1 MRLTACRLFVI
12 TLALSA
18 AATHAA
24 AQEVRVSPRGLAAL
38 RDWDRRVTAD
48 IRSGDLRRRSVREDT
63 LVPGHSH
70 ERYDQYFRGV
80 RVYGGD
86 LARQLNAVGQTVS
99 IFGTIYDGIAV
110 DTSASLPQAAAKR
123 RIEELGGAALGES
136 RQPELLVLP
145 LEDGSGGFALVWH
158 ERVVSPAAGTL
169 MAYFIDADTGALV
182 KARNEMKTQ
191 SAVGRGTGVL
201 GDEKKM
207 SVQPLSG
214 TFLSRDELRPPD
226 ILTFDMKGNINRT
239 LSFLNGQV
247 TLNNSDLATD
257 ADNVWTDAAAVDA
270 HAYAGFTYDYYFKRF
285 GRRGLN
291 NNNIRMLSLVHPVR
305 RQDITTAS
313 PFVIGLFYLNAA
325 YFGDGVMVYGEGLPA
340 GFTASGQY
348 WDYVSGALDIVAHEL
363 THGVTEYSS
372 DLIYQ
377 NEPGALNEAFSDMM
391 GAAAEFYFQERG
403 TGNLRADWLVGEDV
417 IRPGGLRSMSNP
429 AAYGDPDH
437 YSVRFTGTGDNGG
450 VHINSGIP
458 NLAFYL
464 AIEGGSHPRTGAA
477 VAGVGF
483 ANREQIE
490 KAFYRAFTQL
500 MPANTNFSQ
509 ARAITLQ
516 AARDLYG
523 VNSAVE
529 RAIAQ
534 AWDAVGVF

>member
-1 MRLTACRLFVI
+1 MSLRLIVL
-12 TLALSA
+12 TLVLSSIPA
-18 AATHAA
+18 VSA
-24 AQEVRVSPRGLAAL
+24 AQETRVTPRGLAAL
-38 RDWDRRVTAD
+38 RAWDRRVAAD
-48 IRSGDLRRRSVREDT
+48 LRSGDLRRRSVRADT
-63 LVPGHSH
+63 LVAGHSH
-70 ERYDQYFRGV
+70 ERFDQYVRGV
-80 RVYGGD
+80 RVYGAD
-86 LARQLNAVGQTVS
+86 LARQRNAAGQTVS
-99 IFGTIYDGIAV
+99 LFGTLYEAIAV
-110 DTSASLPQAAAKR
+110 DTTPALAQDAAKR
-123 RIEELGGAALGES
+123 RIEALGGAALGES

-145 LEDGSGGFALVWH
+145 LDAGGFALVWH
-158 ERVVSPAAGTL
+158 ERVISPASGTL
-169 MAYFIDADTGALV
+169 MSYFIDADTGALV
-182 KARNEMKTQ
+182 KSRNEMKTQ
-191 SAVGRGTGVL
+191 NAVGRGTGVL

-207 SVQPLSG
+207 SVAPDS
-214 TFLSRDELRPPD
+214 SRFIARDDLRPPD
-226 ILTFDMKGNINRT
+226 IRTFDMKGNINRV
-239 LSFLNGQV
+239 LSFLNGRV
-247 TLNNSDLATD
+247 TLGTADLASD
-257 ADNVWTDAAAVDA
+257 DDNVWNDGAAVDA
-270 HAYAGFTYDYYFKRF
+270 HAYAGFTYDYFFKRF
-285 GRRGLN
+285 GRRGLDN
-291 NNNIRMLSLVHPVR
+291 NDIPLISLVHPVR

-372 DLIYQ
+372 NLIYQ

-391 GAAAEFYFQERG
+391 GAAVEFYFQERG
-403 TGNLRADWLVGEDV
+403 SGSLRADWLVGEDV

-464 AIEGGSHPRTGAA
+464 AIEGGAHPRRGT
-477 VAGVGF
+477 VVQGVGF

-490 KAFYRAFTQL
+490 KVFYRAFTQL
-500 MPANTNFSQ
+500 MPSNTNFSQ

-523 VNSAVE
+523 ANSAPE
-529 RAIAQ
+529 RAVAE
-534 AWDAVGVF
+534 AWAAVGVQ